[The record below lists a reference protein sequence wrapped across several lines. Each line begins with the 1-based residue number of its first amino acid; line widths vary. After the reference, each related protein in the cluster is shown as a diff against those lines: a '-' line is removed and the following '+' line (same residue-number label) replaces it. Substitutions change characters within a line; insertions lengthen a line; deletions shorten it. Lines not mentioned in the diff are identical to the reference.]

1 MSLAPPS
8 PWCVVGS
15 AKADEPRGAV
25 RVIDVAADGSRS
37 EPVTFAPAEFA
48 QFVAA
53 REREASR
60 RWVWHD
66 TAARYPALLDA
77 GVRVERCYDL
87 RLCHQILATS
97 AYISQAEALREASE
111 WVVAAD
117 SAEAPQQSDS
127 PTLFDIEARSR
138 HRTAPPTLEAALD
151 EFDRQR
157 LAIAASHHPARLS
170 LLLSAE
176 SAGALIAA
184 ELTHAGVPWDE
195 AEHHRIL
202 RESLGPK
209 PPLGTKPAR
218 MQSLGAEIREAL
230 GDPHANID
238 SPPKLL
244 RSLRAAGIEV
254 SSTSKWELA
263 EHAHPAVDLL
273 LEYKKMAR
281 LFTANG
287 WAWLDEWVRDGRY
300 RPTYVPGGVV
310 TGRWASSGGGA
321 LQIPRQLRPALC
333 ADPGWL
339 LVSADV
345 SQLEPRVLA
354 AMSGDR
360 AMAAAGHGKDLYAG
374 IVESGAV
381 PSRQDA
387 KIAVLGAMYGSTTG
401 DAGRLVPRLRRA
413 FPKAMRLVDQAAAV
427 GEQGGQVT
435 TWLGRSSPLP
445 AEDWLAL
452 QSAASLPE
460 ASRRDEE
467 LARRTAR
474 EFGRFTRNFVVQGTA
489 AEWALAWLAELR
501 IRLSAFEAVPESN
514 EPGSGF
520 GRADS
525 VRAPASGPVFS
536 SRPHLAF
543 FLHDEVIVHTPAAH
557 AEAVARAIEESAARA
572 GALLFGEAPVDFRLD
587 VRISER
593 ALKE

>member
-1 MSLAPPS
+1 MSDAPIPT
-8 PWCVVGS
+8 WCIVGS
-15 AKADEPRGAV
+15 ANEHETRGAMLLV
-25 RVIDVAADGSRS
+25 EISAAGEHSTPKS
-37 EPVTFAPAEFA
+37 LSWAEFTSY
-48 QFVAA
+48 VA
-53 REREASR
+53 ECEQSGPR

-66 TAARYPALLDA
+66 TAARYSALLDA

-87 RLCHQILATS
+87 RLCHQILVAS
-97 AYISQAEALREASE
+97 DSVVAGSELLAASE
-111 WVVAAD
+111 WLVAAD
-117 SAEAPQQSDS
+117 SADTTHGSSE
-127 PTLFDIEARSR
+127 PTLFDIEARPR
-138 HRTAPPTLEAALD
+138 HRTAPTTLDAALL

-157 LAIAASHHPARLS
+157 TALATATQAARLS

-195 AEHHRIL
+195 TEHNRL
-202 RESLGPK
+202 LTESLGEK
-209 PPLGTKPAR
+209 PPLGSKPER
-218 MQSLGAEIREAL
+218 MQALSLAIREAL
-230 GDPHANID
+230 GDPLASVD

-244 RSLRAAGIEV
+244 KSLRAAGLEV

-263 EHAHPAVDLL
+263 EHEHPVVPLL

-287 WAWLDEWVRDGRY
+287 WAWLDEWVHDGRY
-300 RPTYVPGGVV
+300 RPVYVPGGVV

-321 LQIPRQLRPALC
+321 LQIPRQLRPALR

-360 AMAAAGHGKDLYAG
+360 AMAAAGFNKDLYAG

-381 PSRQDA
+381 ASRQDA

-401 DAGRLVPRLRRA
+401 DAGRLVPRLRLA
-413 FPKAMRLVDQAAAV
+413 FPQAMRLVDHAATV
-427 GEQGGQVT
+427 GEQGGLVS
-435 TWLGRSSPLP
+435 TWLGRTSPPP
-445 AEDWLAL
+445 ADEWLQL
-452 QSAASLPE
+452 QSAASMPE

-489 AEWALAWLAELR
+489 AEWALAWMAELR
-501 IRLSAFEAVPESN
+501 LRLAQFPPTENAQAS
-514 EPGSGF
+514 
-520 GRADS
+520 
-525 VRAPASGPVFS
+525 ASGSVFS

-543 FLHDEVIVHTPAAH
+543 FLHDEVIVHTPAEH
-557 AEAVARAIEESAARA
+557 AEAVSDAVRESAAKA
-572 GALLFGEAPVDFRLD
+572 GRLLFGEAPVDFRLD
-587 VRISER
+587 LRVSER
-593 ALKE
+593 ALKD